1 MNTTQLQST
10 TNDTLVLEST
20 VRRVLVE
27 KRAGFDLEA
36 QSLKKDL
43 IESLHIDTIENI
55 RVLNRYDVEDLSEE
69 VFENAAKTIFSET
82 NLDVVYYNELEY
94 INENDRVFAIEY
106 LPGQYDQRGDWAAQC
121 IQIVN
126 EGKRPNIS
134 TAKVY
139 VLSGNISDTDF
150 DRIKSYC
157 INPVDSREASLEIPK
172 TLEMEIEVPT
182 SVDILDGFIDF
193 SAEELETF
201 LKKQGLAM
209 TLADLEHVQNYF
221 KNEERRNPTITEI
234 KVLDTYW
241 SDHCRHTTFMT
252 KIEDVKIDNGK
263 YNEIIKEA
271 YEMYLESRKT
281 VYVGRDKDVCL
292 MDIATIA
299 MKELKKDGRLDD
311 LDESEEIN
319 ACSINVDVNVD
330 GKIEKYLVMF
340 KNETHNHPTEIE
352 PFGGAATCLGGAIRD
367 PLSGRSYVYQAM
379 RVTGSADP
387 RTSLEDTLPGKL
399 MQRKITTEAAN
410 GYSSYGNQIGLT
422 TGQVAEVYDEDFV
435 AKRMEV
441 GAVIAAAPKENV
453 IRKRPVAG
461 DIIVLL
467 GGKTGRDGCGGATGS
482 SKEHSEE
489 SIKTCSAEVQKGD
502 APNERKIQRFFRNKE
517 VAQMI
522 KRCNDF
528 GAGGVSVAIGEIA
541 DSLDINLDLVPK
553 KYDGLD
559 GTELA
564 ISESQERMAVA
575 IDKENKERFISLA
588 REENLEATHVAT
600 VTDSGY
606 LKMTWNNQT
615 IVNLKRAF
623 LDTNGVKQT
632 TNIHVNKVDE
642 DKTYFENGNVNCES
656 NTIKERF
663 EKALSDLNIC
673 SQKGLVEKFDN
684 TIGANT
690 VLMPFGGKYQSTPA
704 QGMVAKIPVLG
715 GETNTS
721 TIMTYGYN
729 PKIGKWSP
737 FHGALYAVVESVCK
751 LVAIGGDYK
760 TTRLTFQEYFEKL
773 GKDATN
779 G

>member
-1 MNTTQLQST
+1 MNTIALQST
-10 TNDTLVLEST
+10 VK
-20 VRRVLVE
+20 RVLVE

-82 NLDVVYYNELEY
+82 NLDVVYYNKLED

-182 SVDILDGFIDF
+182 SVAILDGFIDF
-193 SAEELETF
+193 SIEQLETF
-201 LKKQGLAM
+201 LKEQGLAM

-252 KIEDVKIDNGK
+252 KIEDVKIEDGK
-263 YNEIIKEA
+263 YNDIIKEA
-271 YEMYLESRKT
+271 YDMYLQSRSS
-281 VYVGRDKDVCL
+281 VYVDKVKDICL

-299 MKELKKDGRLDD
+299 MKQLRKEGKLAD

-387 RTSLEDTLPGKL
+387 RTSLEYTLPGKL
-399 MQRKITTEAAN
+399 MQRKITTEAAH

-435 AKRMEV
+435 AKRMEI

-453 IRKRPVAG
+453 VRVRPESG
-461 DIIVLL
+461 DIIVLI

-541 DSLDINLDLVPK
+541 ESLDINLDLVPK

-575 IDKENKERFISLA
+575 IDPANKERFIELA
-588 REENLEATHVAT
+588 GEENLEATHVAT

-606 LKMTWNNQT
+606 LRMTWNNQT
-615 IVNLKRAF
+615 IVNLKREF

-632 TNIHVNKVDE
+632 TDIHVNKVQE
-642 DKTYFENGNVNCES
+642 DKTFFNDGNVECEVPS
-656 NTIKERF
+656 IKEKF
-663 EKALSDLNIC
+663 EKVLADLNIC

-684 TIGANT
+684 TIGGNT
-690 VLMPFGGKYQSTPA
+690 VLMPFGGKYQATPS

-715 GETNTS
+715 GETTTS

-737 FHGALYAVVESVCK
+737 FHGALYAVVESICK
-751 LVAIGGDYK
+751 
-760 TTRLTFQEYFEKL
+760 
-773 GKDATN
+773 
-779 G
+779 

>member
-1 MNTTQLQST
+1 MNA
-10 TNDTLVLEST
+10 TNLKSAEKDTLVLDSK

-27 KRAGFDLEA
+27 KRLGFDLEA

-43 IESLHIDTIENI
+43 MESLHIDTIENI
-55 RVLNRYDVEDLSEE
+55 RVLNRYDVEDLTEE
-69 VFENAAKTIFSET
+69 VFENAAKTIFSEA
-82 NLDVVYYNELEY
+82 NLDVVYYNELEN

-126 EGKRPNIS
+126 EGKRPNIT

-139 VLSGNISDTDF
+139 VLSGNISDEDF
-150 DRIKSYC
+150 QRIKSYC
-157 INPVDSREASLEIPK
+157 INPVDSREAALEIPK
-172 TLEMEIEVPT
+172 TLSMEIEIPT
-182 SVDILDGFIDF
+182 TVEILDGFVDY
-193 SAEELETF
+193 SSEELEKF
-201 LKKQGLAM
+201 LNNQGLAM
-209 TLADLEHVQNYF
+209 TLADLQHVQNYF
-221 KNEERRNPTITEI
+221 KNEEKRNPTITEI

-252 KIEDVKIDNGK
+252 KIEEVNIEDGK

-271 YEMYLESRKT
+271 YNMYLDSRAS
-281 VYVGRDKDVCL
+281 VYTDRDKDVCL

-299 MKELKKDGRLDD
+299 MKQLKKEGKLDD

-399 MQRKITTEAAN
+399 MQKKITTEAAN

-422 TGQVAEVYDEDFV
+422 TGQVVEVYDEDFV

-453 IRKRPVAG
+453 IRKRPEAG
-461 DIIVLL
+461 DIILLL

-564 ISESQERMAVA
+564 I
-575 IDKENKERFISLA
+575 
-588 REENLEATHVAT
+588 
-600 VTDSGY
+600 
-606 LKMTWNNQT
+606 
-615 IVNLKRAF
+615 
-623 LDTNGVKQT
+623 
-632 TNIHVNKVDE
+632 
-642 DKTYFENGNVNCES
+642 
-656 NTIKERF
+656 
-663 EKALSDLNIC
+663 
-673 SQKGLVEKFDN
+673 
-684 TIGANT
+684 
-690 VLMPFGGKYQSTPA
+690 
-704 QGMVAKIPVLG
+704 
-715 GETNTS
+715 
-721 TIMTYGYN
+721 
-729 PKIGKWSP
+729 
-737 FHGALYAVVESVCK
+737 
-751 LVAIGGDYK
+751 
-760 TTRLTFQEYFEKL
+760 
-773 GKDATN
+773 
-779 G
+779 

>member
-1 MNTTQLQST
+1 MNTIALQC
-10 TNDTLVLEST
+10 NVK
-20 VRRVLVE
+20 RVLVE

-82 NLDVVYYNELEY
+82 NLDVVYYNELEN

-182 SVDILDGFIDF
+182 SVTILDGFIDF
-193 SAEELETF
+193 SVEELETF
-201 LKKQGLAM
+201 LKEQGLAM

-252 KIEDVKIDNGK
+252 KIEDVKIEGGK
-263 YNEIIKEA
+263 YNDIIKEA
-271 YEMYLESRKT
+271 YDMYLQSRSS
-281 VYVGRDKDVCL
+281 VYVDKVKDICL

-299 MKELKKDGRLDD
+299 MKQLRKEGKLAD

-435 AKRMEV
+435 AKRMEI

-453 IRKRPVAG
+453 VRVRPESG

-482 SKEHSEE
+482 SKEHSE
-489 SIKTCSAEVQKGD
+489 
-502 APNERKIQRFFRNKE
+502 
-517 VAQMI
+517 
-522 KRCNDF
+522 
-528 GAGGVSVAIGEIA
+528 
-541 DSLDINLDLVPK
+541 
-553 KYDGLD
+553 
-559 GTELA
+559 
-564 ISESQERMAVA
+564 
-575 IDKENKERFISLA
+575 
-588 REENLEATHVAT
+588 
-600 VTDSGY
+600 
-606 LKMTWNNQT
+606 
-615 IVNLKRAF
+615 
-623 LDTNGVKQT
+623 
-632 TNIHVNKVDE
+632 
-642 DKTYFENGNVNCES
+642 
-656 NTIKERF
+656 
-663 EKALSDLNIC
+663 
-673 SQKGLVEKFDN
+673 
-684 TIGANT
+684 
-690 VLMPFGGKYQSTPA
+690 
-704 QGMVAKIPVLG
+704 
-715 GETNTS
+715 
-721 TIMTYGYN
+721 
-729 PKIGKWSP
+729 
-737 FHGALYAVVESVCK
+737 
-751 LVAIGGDYK
+751 
-760 TTRLTFQEYFEKL
+760 
-773 GKDATN
+773 
-779 G
+779 